1 MAIFI
6 GKPIPRVEDPR
17 LLRGRGRYTD
27 DLGLPGALHAAFLRS
42 PHAHAGIRGIAIA
55 KALAVSGVKAVLTG
69 EHYCADGLSGIA
81 HLPNSNDAL
90 DVRKRAFIAEPG
102 KSIADIPQMPLAE
115 DRVRHVGEIVALV
128 LAETLAQAKDAA
140 EQIEIAYEPLQAVV
154 TVEAALA
161 ANAALLYDSVP
172 GNTAL
177 DVGFG
182 DEAAVE
188 RAFAD
193 AACVIRH
200 RFHNKR
206 VIASPLEPR
215 AALAQYDEA
224 AGTYSLLCGSQGAH
238 RIRLGIAGALGVPP
252 EKVEIV
258 TQDVGGGFGQKTT
271 VYPEYIAL
279 CWAAKRLGR
288 PVRWTSDRSE
298 AFLADHQGRD
308 VITRAALALDAEGR
322 ILALDLDHI
331 GNIGGHTVSYVA
343 LGNLYRAAATVYH
356 VPALHQ
362 RLRAVLTNT
371 APTAPYRGAGRPEAH
386 FILERLLDLAAQK
399 LAIDRI
405 ELRRRNLIPRAAMP
419 AVSATGITFDCGD
432 FIGNMERVAARAD
445 WRGFPERRAEA
456 RRRGKL
462 RGIAIANYVGIP
474 VGAPMEKVEI
484 AVAAEGI
491 ELRVGTQSTGQG
503 HETSFAQVAAQWLGV
518 RLEEVTL
525 VTGDTRRVAMGGGT
539 HSDRSMR
546 LAGALMVEAA
556 EKVIVKG
563 KAATAFILG
572 AAPEVIDFSDGI
584 FRALGTNRA
593 IAILDLARAL
603 RERPDLPDALSGPLA
618 AAAEIFGRIP
628 AFPTGA
634 GIGEVELDP
643 ETGAVVVIRYTAV
656 DDGGQ
661 LINPMIVEGQIHG
674 SIAQGLSQA
683 LGEACA
689 LDEATGQVLSGSFMD
704 YALLRAADVPFFAT
718 EFIEDPTARKDNRLR
733 VKGGGE
739 AGVNPAP
746 PILINAVL
754 DALAELGVED
764 IDMPVT
770 PQTIWIA
777 IDRAKRIE

>member
-6 GKPIPRVEDPR
+6 GKRIARVEDLR

-27 DLGLPGALHAAFLRS
+27 DASCPGALHAVFLRA
-42 PHAHAGIRGIAIA
+42 PHAHARIRGITIA
-55 KALAVSGVKAVLTG
+55 EALAAPGVKAVLTG
-69 EHYCADGLSGIA
+69 ADYRADGLGGIA

-90 DVRKRAFIAEPG
+90 DVRQRAFTAEPG

-140 EQIEIAYEPLQAVV
+140 ERIEIAYEPLPAVV

-161 ANAALLYDSVP
+161 ANAPLLYEDVP
-172 GNTAL
+172 ANTAL
-177 DVGFG
+177 DVGLNDPG
-182 DEAAVE
+182 AVE
-188 RAFAD
+188 RAFAE
-193 AACVIRH
+193 AAIVIRH

-215 AALAQYDEA
+215 AALAQYDA
-224 AGTYSLLCGSQGAH
+224 ATGIYSLLCGSQGAH
-238 RIRLGIAGALGVPP
+238 RIRMGIAGALGVPQ
-252 EKVEIV
+252 EQVEVV

-288 PVRWTSDRSE
+288 PVRWTSERGE
-298 AFLADHQGRD
+298 AFLADHHGRD
-308 VITRAALALDAEGR
+308 VVSRAALALDAEGR
-322 ILALDLDHI
+322 ILALDLEHL
-331 GNIGGHTVSYVA
+331 GNIGAHTVSYVA
-343 LGNLYRAAATVYH
+343 LGNLYRAAATVYR
-356 VPALHQ
+356 VPLLHQ

-386 FILERLLDLAAQK
+386 YVLERLLDIAARK

-419 AVSATGITFDCGD
+419 AMSATGITFDCGD
-432 FIGNMERVAARAD
+432 FTGNMERAAVRAD
-445 WRGFPERRAEA
+445 WRGFPERRAA
-456 RRRGKL
+456 ALARGKL
-462 RGIAIANYVGIP
+462 RGIAIANSIGIP

-525 VTGDTRRVAMGGGT
+525 VTGDTRRVALGGGT

-546 LAGALMVEAA
+546 LTGALMVEAA
-556 EKVIVKG
+556 EAVIAKG
-563 KAATAFILG
+563 KTAAAFVLG
-572 AAPEVIDFSDGI
+572 VAADAIDFADGI
-584 FRALGTNRA
+584 FRAEGTNRA

-603 RERPDLPDALSGPLA
+603 ETRTDLPEGLGSLA

-628 AFPTGA
+628 AFPTGS
-634 GIGEVELDP
+634 GIGEVEIDP
-643 ETGAVVVIRYTAV
+643 ETGAVAVIRYTAV
-656 DDGGQ
+656 DDAGQ

-689 LDEATGQVLSGSFMD
+689 IDETTGQVLAGSFMD
-704 YALLRAADVPFFAT
+704 YALIRAGDLPFFET
-718 EFIEDPTARKDNRLR
+718 EFVEDPTARKDNKLR

-764 IDMPVT
+764 IDMPAT
-770 PQTIWIA
+770 PHAIWAA
-777 IDRAKRIE
+777 INQAQRIG